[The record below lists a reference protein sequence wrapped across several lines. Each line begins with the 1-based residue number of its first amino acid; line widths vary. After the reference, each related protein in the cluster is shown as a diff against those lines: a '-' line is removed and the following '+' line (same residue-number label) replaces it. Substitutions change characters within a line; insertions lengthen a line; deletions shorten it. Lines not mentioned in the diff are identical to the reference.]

1 MKNFISCIVEINEY
15 KLLNIRSLDFM
26 YAFMKLIILDY
37 LGFHKYL
44 EETGYDFFDLEFI
57 DIYHE
62 LEVYTANKNYE
73 KNVKQLKRVK
83 GNRTA

>member
-1 MKNFISCIVEINEY
+1 
-15 KLLNIRSLDFM
+15 M
-26 YAFMKLIILDY
+26 YALMKLIILDY

-44 EETGYDFFDLEFI
+44 EETGYDFFYLEFI

-62 LEVYTANKNYE
+62 LEVYTTNKNYK

-83 GNRTA
+83 RNRTA